1 MMSALLSVDNL
12 KIVFRTNGIDTNAVN
27 GLSFHIEEGE
37 TLAIVGE
44 SGSGKSVSALACL
57 GLLADN
63 AIISGSITWNSP
75 PNLNKEETD
84 FSKIRG
90 TEAGIIFQEPMT
102 SLNPL
107 HTIEK
112 QIGEAVK
119 LHGKYDRPALRKRVL
134 ELLDRVGISDAG
146 RRLSSF
152 PHELSG
158 GQRQRVMI
166 AMALA
171 NRPKLL
177 IADEPTTALDVTI
190 EAQIVDLLQD
200 LQREIGMAMLFISHD
215 LGLVRQLAKRVIVM
229 KDGDIVEQGDKQK
242 IFVSPTSQYTRSLV
256 EAKLKT
262 KRDKLKG
269 TKTTILEAKDI
280 TVKFP
285 IRTGLLR
292 RTTDYVIA
300 VDSANFQLHTGESLG
315 IVGESGSGKSTLARA
330 LTKLIPHDGS
340 VYCDGDKITHSSSKL
355 LKPYR
360 RKVQIVFQDPFGSL
374 SPRLSIGEIIAEGPK
389 AHGHKDDPILHQKV
403 SKVLKEVG
411 LEPDTEV
418 RYPHEFSGG
427 QRQRIAI
434 ARALILKPKIII
446 FDEPTSA
453 LDVTVQRQI
462 VELLLELQA
471 RHELSYIFISHDI
484 SLIGMFCHSI
494 MIMKDG
500 EIVEKDSVQNIF
512 GKKPSHVYTQ
522 SLIEAANRK

>member
-1 MMSALLSVDNL
+1 MTSALLSVDSL
-12 KIVFRTNGIDTNAVN
+12 KIVFRRNGIDTGAVN
-27 GLSFHIEEGE
+27 GLTFHIEEGE

-63 AIISGSITWNSP
+63 AIISGSIKWSSQP
-75 PNLNKEETD
+75 ALNGEETD

-112 QIGEAVK
+112 QIGEVIR
-119 LHGKYDRPALRKRVL
+119 LHGKNDRLALRKRVL
-134 ELLDRVGISDAG
+134 ELLDRVGISNAE
-146 RRLSSF
+146 RRLSSY

-190 EAQIVDLLQD
+190 EAQIVDLLLD
-200 LQREIGMAMLFISHD
+200 LQRETGMAMLFISHD

-229 KDGDIVEQGDKQK
+229 KDGDIVEQGDKQQ
-242 IFVSPTSQYTRSLV
+242 IFDSPKSNYTRSIV

-262 KRDKLKG
+262 KKDKLKG
-269 TKTTILEAKDI
+269 TKKTILEAKDI

-285 IRTGLLR
+285 IRKGLLR
-292 RTTDYVIA
+292 RTADYVIA
-300 VDSANFQLHTGESLG
+300 VEGVNFQLHAGESLG
-315 IVGESGSGKSTLARA
+315 LVGESGSGKSTLARA
-330 LTKLIPHDGS
+330 LTKLIPHEGS
-340 VYCDGDKITHSSSKL
+340 VNCDGDKITNSSSKL
-355 LKPYR
+355 LRPYR
-360 RKVQIVFQDPFGSL
+360 QKVQIVFQDPFGSL

-389 AHGHKDDPILHQKV
+389 AHGDKDNPILYQKV
-403 SKVLKEVG
+403 SEVLTEVG
-411 LEPDTEV
+411 LEPDTQV

-434 ARALILKPKIII
+434 ARALILNPKIII

-453 LDVTVQRQI
+453 LDITVQRQI
-462 VELLLELQA
+462 VELLLKLQE

-484 SLIGMFCHSI
+484 SLIGMVCHSI

-500 EIVEKDSVQNIF
+500 KIVEKNSVQNIL
-512 GKKPSHVYTQ
+512 KKPSHFYTQ